1 MPWLAQS
8 TTTPPPR
15 AAVRFVAFVATAGNT
30 IVAAGILQEDF
41 AAISEFF
48 LTRVARTMRSLEN
61 QGRQRYTFRMIETM
75 PDTKYLIS
83 VADAAEQFGVS
94 QGYLRQ
100 LVGDDR
106 IARHHVH
113 KRYYLLD
120 QRSVEKFF
128 KSPRKVGRPRK
139 NEQN

>member
-1 MPWLAQS
+1 MP
-8 TTTPPPR
+8 PC

-41 AAISEFF
+41 AAIAKFF
-48 LTRVARTMRSLEN
+48 FDLTARTLRSLEN
-61 QGRQRYTFRMIETM
+61 QGRQRYTFRMISTM
-75 PDTKYLIS
+75 PDTKNLIS

-100 LVGDDR
+100 LVGEER

-120 QRSVEKFF
+120 QRSVETFF

-139 NEQN
+139 NERN